1 MLALKPARLFVT
13 LVTKIRPSQRCHS
26 QDAVTT
32 AAIAGQ
38 TSHANVDQR
47 EVDTLGKLSEE
58 WWDPTGPLKG
68 LHSMNALRVPLI
80 RDGLIS
86 RGLIPKEQ
94 IRTPEVLKGLN
105 VLEVGCG
112 GGILTEALARIRAN
126 VVGIDPGEKLI
137 QVAREHAELDR
148 KIGGRIRYEVE
159 TIEEHALANV
169 DRYDAVV
176 ASEVLEHVQDKVSFL
191 EHCVMALKPG
201 GSIFI
206 TTLDKTTASWLGGIV
221 AAEYVLKLVPEN
233 THDWEKFI
241 SPLDLQRILKTL
253 NCETILVHG
262 MTYEFWRNSW
272 SWCKKTD
279 INYAMQAVKLVED

>member
-1 MLALKPARLFVT
+1 MLSLIPTRLFVT
-13 LVTKIRPSQRCHS
+13 LVTKIRPSQRGLS
-26 QDAVTT
+26 QE
-32 AAIAGQ
+32 AATPGL
-38 TSHANVDQR
+38 SPHPNVDQR

-58 WWDPTGPLKG
+58 WWTPSGPLKG

-86 RGLIPKEQ
+86 TGLVPKEQ
-94 IRTPEVLKGLN
+94 MRTPQVLSGLN

-148 KIGGRIRYEVE
+148 KLAGRIRYEVE
-159 TIEEHALANV
+159 TIEEHAQANV

-221 AAEYVLKLVPEN
+221 AAEYLLKLVPEN

-241 SPLDLQRILKTL
+241 SPLDVQRILKTL

-262 MTYEFWRNSW
+262 MAYEFWRNSW

-279 INYAMQAVKLVED
+279 INYALQAVKSVDE